1 MVRYSLNKIASPIGI
16 HISRSSAIIHHL
28 ISLVLFA
35 FVEHPKTCYH
45 CSVVHNPMQV
55 AVFIKKFCTLLVHA
69 YHPIFFCFVHTD
81 KTVLNAR
88 SSSWLVAQ
96 FIFSGVKYL
105 IHWKLIRI
113 TLQTWLFITV
123 LYPEITRTVRYMS
136 SWCFV
141 FVFFPVLKSLIQ
153 RSLLSQ
159 TSTVSMMF
167 SFCPHLL

>member
-1 MVRYSLNKIASPIGI
+1 MLP
-16 HISRSSAIIHHL
+16 
-28 ISLVLFA
+28 F
-35 FVEHPKTCYH
+35 FC
-45 CSVVHNPMQV
+45 CSQSN
-55 AVFIKKFCTLLVHA
+55 AGGRLCKKFCTLLVHA

-159 TSTVSMMF
+159 TPTVSMMF